1 MVSLP
6 FQIGVTPIT
15 AENVVIELAAGPSRL
30 TLGQAREPAMFKAS
44 VIAFTI
50 FICGAMLTIA
60 HYDAHFAQLPKPVLA
75 KRAA

>member
-1 MVSLP
+1 LVSLP